1 MPAATHPLPHADST
15 AADPTVN
22 FSHAHFAFR
31 QLETW
36 LGSAETAGASEAE
49 VEEGLQQRGRDLLR
63 SLLQAHLQQRG
74 SGDVGPALRVFSP
87 PDAPDNAAQLGPD
100 TPPVQPAAEHRD
112 VPPSP
117 AQPSPQTPAAEGVCH
132 SQRRSHQRLLHTV
145 FGEVTVARTGYAAP
159 GQPSVH
165 PLDEQLRL
173 PRRCFSYPLQERLV
187 RFAVQGPF
195 AEAVDN
201 VRRDTGLKLSKRSAE
216 QVVREAAA
224 DFEAFYQ
231 QRRQPTPPASGPIV
245 TTGID
250 CKGVPMIKPD
260 ETLRKPRRR
269 KGDKRHKKRMAT
281 VATVRTQQP
290 RVRTPEEV
298 AESLFRARPK
308 AKQPRVRR
316 GGPVPEEHKR
326 VWASLK
332 ASKDAVIASVV
343 EEVKRVD
350 PGNNKTHVALCD
362 GERALQQRILPALQ
376 GVVSR
381 VTLILDLL
389 HVVEKLWKVSYCFH
403 AEGSDEATA
412 WVRQATLR
420 VLQGKS
426 GQVAKGMR
434 RKATIGGVE
443 GAKRETVDKVAAY
456 LRRNRKYM
464 RYDEYLKG
472 GLPIASGCVEG
483 ACKNLIK
490 DRMERSGMRWSL
502 DGGEAMIQLRSL
514 YLSGDLDD
522 YWDFHLEQEQL
533 RLYPQG
539 RWEVVLK

>member
-1 MPAATHPLPHADST
+1 MTAATLPLPQGDST
-15 AADPTVN
+15 ASGPTVN

-36 LGSAETAGASEAE
+36 LTSAETAGASEAQ
-49 VEEGLQQRGRDLLR
+49 VEEQLQQRGRELLR

-74 SGDVGPALRVFSP
+74 VGDVGPALRVF
-87 PDAPDNAAQLGPD
+87 AVPD
-100 TPPVQPAAEHRD
+100 TPGGSHEASPETPPVEA
-112 VPPSP
+112 V
-117 AQPSPQTPAAEGVCH
+117 PQTLPAEGVRH
-132 SQRRSHQRLLHTV
+132 AEKRSHDRTLHTV
-145 FGEVTVARTGYAAP
+145 FGEVTVERIGYAATA
-159 GQPSVH
+159 QASVH
-165 PLDEQLRL
+165 PLDEQLHL
-173 PRRCFSYPLQERLV
+173 PKRCFSYPLQERLV
-187 RFAVQGPF
+187 RFTVQGPF
-195 AEAVDN
+195 AEAVEN
-201 VRRDTGLKLSKRSAE
+201 VLRDTGVKLSKRSAE
-216 QVVREAAA
+216 QVVQEAAA

-231 QRRQPTPPASGPIV
+231 QQQHPTPPQSGSIV
-245 TTGID
+245 ATGID

-260 ETLRKPRRR
+260 ETLRKPRRG
-269 KGDKRHKKRMAT
+269 KGDKKHKKRMAT

-298 AESLFRARPK
+298 VESLFRTQPK

-316 GGPVPEEHKR
+316 KVAVAAEHKR
-326 VWASLK
+326 VWASLT

-350 PGNNKTHVALCD
+350 PHKSKTHVALCD
-362 GERALQQRILPALQ
+362 GERALQRRILPALQ
-376 GVVSR
+376 GVVES

-389 HVVEKLWKVSYCFH
+389 HVVEKLWKVTHCFH
-403 AEGSDEATA
+403 AEKSDEATA

-426 GQVAKGMR
+426 SQVVKGMR
-434 RKATIGGVE
+434 RKATRE
-443 GAKRETVDKVAAY
+443 GLKGTKRETVDKVAAY
-456 LRRNRKYM
+456 MRRNRENM
-464 RYDEYLKG
+464 RYDEYLAQ

-502 DGGEAMIQLRSL
+502 QGGEAMIQLRSV

-533 RLYPQG
+533 RLYPPG
-539 RWEVVLK
+539 RWEVVEE